1 MEYAVRIGKA
11 MGLSSER
18 LRLLKIAA
26 LLHDIGKVEIPE
38 SVLNK
43 TEP

>member
-1 MEYAVRIGKA
+1 
-11 MGLSSER
+11 MGLTEGESDS
-18 LRLLKIAA
+18 KNSA

-43 TEP
+43 SGPLTNRD